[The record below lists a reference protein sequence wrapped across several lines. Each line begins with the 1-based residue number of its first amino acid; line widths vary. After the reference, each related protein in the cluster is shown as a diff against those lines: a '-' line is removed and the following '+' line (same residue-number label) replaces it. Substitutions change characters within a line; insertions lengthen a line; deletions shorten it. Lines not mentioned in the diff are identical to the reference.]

1 MHKKIRLIQKGQAG
15 FQFVQQGLVGGL
27 VPTTAGSVL
36 DQNTINAINQQQ
48 TNIWKAQQDEQAKI
62 RQQQI
67 SQGYQTASNVL
78 NPISSGLTNFGIM
91 SGNYTMAN
99 LGQLGGSLSSGFQL
113 MSNWKNLSNQDK
125 TAGVA
130 GIGGQAVDTLDN
142 MFFGKQHAK
151 DSGLTKG
158 LNNAYDSISN
168 AAMMFSPV
176 GCVCAGSRVIDKL
189 GRFVNIEDLTKDDG
203 IIGCGDKLI
212 RPQKIYSFK
221 QPEYKEC
228 LRLTLN
234 SGIILECSID
244 HPILSDFAGRAKQIT
259 INGKSKRVRD
269 WQFRRADSLVI
280 GDFVGVV
287 NNIDIWGSEE
297 MWNPYLIGLLIG
309 DGNYNKDH
317 GVRIYSAD
325 SETWNYIEKYQLGG
339 QINFDNSNYNKEFRA
354 YRIFDGPEHLREL
367 GIYEQTKKNK
377 RLPIHIH
384 KYTKDS
390 ICKLIAGLF
399 DTDGFVFCNIEK
411 KDYKVVFCQ
420 SNIDLINQVKEQL
433 LKLGIHSSIQK
444 IKEKTSK
451 YKDHEIKSGIS
462 YKLIIKDKQ
471 SILNFYNQIHLNLS
485 YKQKNLEEIAQYCQQ
500 GRFKDNREL
509 SGAKADKIKKIEN
522 IGQQLVYNL
531 QADDDH
537 TYIANG
543 IITHN
548 TIVGGAMKAGKF
560 IGDGLTA
567 LGIGTDQMTTTDK
580 ILDSSFMK
588 LSPVGLINGIGAK
601 RAKQFSAN
609 KDTIE
614 KVGSDYADSVNT
626 IEDAVSKAGK
636 KYGLFSNGAR
646 KRANRLIDTART
658 QQNIMTNISDE
669 YQDQLANKSY
679 LAYTRYGQD
688 INGGI
693 QQQYLRAAKH
703 GAILQRINLRKHR
716 KGGQLKDKI
725 DIEVKQEQWQPIINL
740 EYPEVS
746 KLKEGGQLEESKE
759 WTPIISL
766 DIQKLEE
773 GGKTDKP
780 KQEPEKVEET
790 NQKNV
795 IPEGALHAHKHHMEN
810 AEDLTKKGIPVVDN
824 NGEQQAEIERNEII
838 FSLEVTK
845 QLEDLHKRYQGYTNT
860 QKEKDELAIEAGK
873 LLVYEILHNTEDR
886 TGLIKECKKGGTLDG
901 NK

>member
-67 SQGYQTASNVL
+67 SQGYQTASNAL
-78 NPISSGLTNFGIM
+78 NPISSVLTNFGII
-91 SGNYTMAN
+91 SGNYAMAN
-99 LGQLGGSLSSGFQL
+99 LGQLGSSLSSGLQL

-125 TAGVA
+125 AAGVA

-158 LNNAYDSISN
+158 LNNTYDSISN

-176 GCVCAGSRVIDKL
+176 G
-189 GRFVNIEDLTKDDG
+189 
-203 IIGCGDKLI
+203 
-212 RPQKIYSFK
+212 
-221 QPEYKEC
+221 
-228 LRLTLN
+228 
-234 SGIILECSID
+234 
-244 HPILSDFAGRAKQIT
+244 
-259 INGKSKRVRD
+259 
-269 WQFRRADSLVI
+269 
-280 GDFVGVV
+280 
-287 NNIDIWGSEE
+287 
-297 MWNPYLIGLLIG
+297 
-309 DGNYNKDH
+309 
-317 GVRIYSAD
+317 
-325 SETWNYIEKYQLGG
+325 
-339 QINFDNSNYNKEFRA
+339 
-354 YRIFDGPEHLREL
+354 
-367 GIYEQTKKNK
+367 
-377 RLPIHIH
+377 
-384 KYTKDS
+384 
-390 ICKLIAGLF
+390 
-399 DTDGFVFCNIEK
+399 
-411 KDYKVVFCQ
+411 
-420 SNIDLINQVKEQL
+420 
-433 LKLGIHSSIQK
+433 
-444 IKEKTSK
+444 
-451 YKDHEIKSGIS
+451 
-462 YKLIIKDKQ
+462 
-471 SILNFYNQIHLNLS
+471 
-485 YKQKNLEEIAQYCQQ
+485 
-500 GRFKDNREL
+500 
-509 SGAKADKIKKIEN
+509 
-522 IGQQLVYNL
+522 
-531 QADDDH
+531 
-537 TYIANG
+537 
-543 IITHN
+543 
-548 TIVGGAMKAGKF
+548 TIVGGTMKAGKF
-560 IGDGLTA
+560 IGDGLSA
-567 LGIGTDQMTTTDK
+567 LVGGRTDQLTTTDK
-580 ILDSSFMK
+580 IMDSTLGQVSG
-588 LSPVGLINGIGAK
+588 LGLINSLGSK
-601 RAKQFSAN
+601 RTKDFSLN

-614 KVGSDYADSVNT
+614 KVGGDYAGAVNT
-626 IEDAVSKAGK
+626 MEEAVSKAGK
-636 KYGLFSNGAR
+636 KVGLFSSTSKFNKLIGKAQTFTNQTTGI
-646 KRANRLIDTART
+646 ANT
-658 QQNIMTNISDE
+658 
-669 YQDQLANKSY
+669 YQDQLANKSQ
-679 LAYTRYGQD
+679 LAYTRYLQD
-688 INGGI
+688 INGGP
-693 QQQYLRAAKH
+693 QQYIQRVKH

-725 DIEVKQEQWQPIINL
+725 DIEIKQEQWQPIINL

-824 NGEQQAEIERNEII
+824 KGEQQAEIERNEII

-886 TGLIKECKKGGTLDG
+886 TGLIKECKKGGILDG

>member
-48 TNIWKAQQDEQAKI
+48 TNIWKVQQDEQAKI

-67 SQGYQTASNVL
+67 SQGYQTASNAL
-78 NPISSGLTNFGIM
+78 NPISSVLTNFGII
-91 SGNYTMAN
+91 SGNYAMAN
-99 LGQLGGSLSSGFQL
+99 LGQLGSSLSSGLQL
-113 MSNWKNLSNQDK
+113 MSNWKNLSKQDK
-125 TAGVA
+125 AAGVA

-158 LNNAYDSISN
+158 LNNTYDSISN

-176 GCVCAGSRVIDKL
+176 G
-189 GRFVNIEDLTKDDG
+189 
-203 IIGCGDKLI
+203 
-212 RPQKIYSFK
+212 
-221 QPEYKEC
+221 
-228 LRLTLN
+228 
-234 SGIILECSID
+234 
-244 HPILSDFAGRAKQIT
+244 
-259 INGKSKRVRD
+259 
-269 WQFRRADSLVI
+269 
-280 GDFVGVV
+280 
-287 NNIDIWGSEE
+287 
-297 MWNPYLIGLLIG
+297 
-309 DGNYNKDH
+309 
-317 GVRIYSAD
+317 
-325 SETWNYIEKYQLGG
+325 
-339 QINFDNSNYNKEFRA
+339 
-354 YRIFDGPEHLREL
+354 
-367 GIYEQTKKNK
+367 
-377 RLPIHIH
+377 
-384 KYTKDS
+384 
-390 ICKLIAGLF
+390 
-399 DTDGFVFCNIEK
+399 
-411 KDYKVVFCQ
+411 
-420 SNIDLINQVKEQL
+420 
-433 LKLGIHSSIQK
+433 
-444 IKEKTSK
+444 
-451 YKDHEIKSGIS
+451 
-462 YKLIIKDKQ
+462 
-471 SILNFYNQIHLNLS
+471 
-485 YKQKNLEEIAQYCQQ
+485 
-500 GRFKDNREL
+500 
-509 SGAKADKIKKIEN
+509 
-522 IGQQLVYNL
+522 
-531 QADDDH
+531 
-537 TYIANG
+537 
-543 IITHN
+543 

-560 IGDGLTA
+560 IGDGLSA
-567 LGIGTDQMTTTDK
+567 LVGGGTDQMTTTDK
-580 ILDSSFMK
+580 IMDSTFGRISG
-588 LSPVGLINGIGAK
+588 VGLFNDAFGK
-601 RAKQFSAN
+601 TTQQFSAN
-609 KDTIE
+609 NDTIE
-614 KVGSDYADSVNT
+614 KVGGDYADSVNT

-658 QQNIMTNISDE
+658 QQNIMTNISNE

-725 DIEVKQEQWQPIINL
+725 DIEIKQEQWQPIINL

-824 NGEQQAEIERNEII
+824 KGEQQAEIERNEII

>member
-67 SQGYQTASNVL
+67 SQGYQTASNAL

-91 SGNYTMAN
+91 SGNYAMAN
-99 LGQLGGSLSSGFQL
+99 LGQLGSSLSSGLQL
-113 MSNWKNLSNQDK
+113 MSNWKNLSKQDK
-125 TAGVA
+125 ASGVA
-130 GIGGQAVDTLDN
+130 GIGGQAADTLDN

-158 LNNAYDSISN
+158 LNNTYDSISN
-168 AAMMFSPV
+168 AAMMFSP
-176 GCVCAGSRVIDKL
+176 
-189 GRFVNIEDLTKDDG
+189 
-203 IIGCGDKLI
+203 IG
-212 RPQKIYSFK
+212 
-221 QPEYKEC
+221 
-228 LRLTLN
+228 
-234 SGIILECSID
+234 
-244 HPILSDFAGRAKQIT
+244 
-259 INGKSKRVRD
+259 
-269 WQFRRADSLVI
+269 
-280 GDFVGVV
+280 
-287 NNIDIWGSEE
+287 
-297 MWNPYLIGLLIG
+297 
-309 DGNYNKDH
+309 
-317 GVRIYSAD
+317 
-325 SETWNYIEKYQLGG
+325 
-339 QINFDNSNYNKEFRA
+339 
-354 YRIFDGPEHLREL
+354 
-367 GIYEQTKKNK
+367 
-377 RLPIHIH
+377 
-384 KYTKDS
+384 
-390 ICKLIAGLF
+390 
-399 DTDGFVFCNIEK
+399 
-411 KDYKVVFCQ
+411 
-420 SNIDLINQVKEQL
+420 
-433 LKLGIHSSIQK
+433 
-444 IKEKTSK
+444 
-451 YKDHEIKSGIS
+451 
-462 YKLIIKDKQ
+462 
-471 SILNFYNQIHLNLS
+471 
-485 YKQKNLEEIAQYCQQ
+485 
-500 GRFKDNREL
+500 
-509 SGAKADKIKKIEN
+509 
-522 IGQQLVYNL
+522 
-531 QADDDH
+531 
-537 TYIANG
+537 
-543 IITHN
+543 

-567 LGIGTDQMTTTDK
+567 LVGGGTDQMTTTDK
-580 ILDSSFMK
+580 IMDSTFSK
-588 LSPVGLINGIGAK
+588 ILGVGLFNDAFGK
-601 RAKQFSAN
+601 TTQQFSAN
-609 KDTIE
+609 KGTIE
-614 KVGSDYADSVNT
+614 KIGRDYTDSVNT

-636 KYGLFSNGAR
+636 KYGLFSNSAR

-658 QQNIMTNISDE
+658 QQNIMTNISNE

-725 DIEVKQEQWQPIINL
+725 DIEIKQEQWQPIINL

-773 GGKTDKP
+773 GGKTDKS
-780 KQEPEKVEET
+780 KQESDKIEET

>member
-27 VPTTAGSVL
+27 VPITAGSVL

-67 SQGYQTASNVL
+67 SQNYQTASNAL
-78 NPISSGLTNFGIM
+78 NPISQGLTDFGIM

-99 LGQLGGSLSSGFQL
+99 LGQLGTSLGSGLQL

-125 TAGVA
+125 TAGAA
-130 GIGGQAVDTLDN
+130 GIGGQAADTLDN
-142 MFFGKQHAK
+142 MFFGKQHAN
-151 DSGLTKG
+151 DSALTKG
-158 LNNAYDSISN
+158 LNSAYDSISN
-168 AAMMFSPV
+168 AAMTF
-176 GCVCAGSRVIDKL
+176 
-189 GRFVNIEDLTKDDG
+189 
-203 IIGCGDKLI
+203 
-212 RPQKIYSFK
+212 
-221 QPEYKEC
+221 
-228 LRLTLN
+228 
-234 SGIILECSID
+234 
-244 HPILSDFAGRAKQIT
+244 
-259 INGKSKRVRD
+259 
-269 WQFRRADSLVI
+269 
-280 GDFVGVV
+280 
-287 NNIDIWGSEE
+287 
-297 MWNPYLIGLLIG
+297 NPYL
-309 DGNYNKDH
+309 
-317 GVRIYSAD
+317 
-325 SETWNYIEKYQLGG
+325 
-339 QINFDNSNYNKEFRA
+339 
-354 YRIFDGPEHLREL
+354 
-367 GIYEQTKKNK
+367 
-377 RLPIHIH
+377 
-384 KYTKDS
+384 
-390 ICKLIAGLF
+390 
-399 DTDGFVFCNIEK
+399 
-411 KDYKVVFCQ
+411 
-420 SNIDLINQVKEQL
+420 
-433 LKLGIHSSIQK
+433 
-444 IKEKTSK
+444 
-451 YKDHEIKSGIS
+451 
-462 YKLIIKDKQ
+462 
-471 SILNFYNQIHLNLS
+471 
-485 YKQKNLEEIAQYCQQ
+485 
-500 GRFKDNREL
+500 
-509 SGAKADKIKKIEN
+509 
-522 IGQQLVYNL
+522 
-531 QADDDH
+531 
-537 TYIANG
+537 
-543 IITHN
+543 
-548 TIVGGAMKAGKF
+548 GGAMKIGKLAA
-560 IGDGLTA
+560 DGLSA

-588 LSPVGLINGIGAK
+588 LTPAGLINGLGAK

-609 KDTIE
+609 NDTLE
-614 KVGSDYADSVNT
+614 KVGGDYADSVNT

-636 KYGLFSNGAR
+636 KYGLFSSGAR

-658 QQNIMTNISDE
+658 QQNIMTNISNE

-716 KGGQLKDKI
+716 KGGQIKDKI
-725 DIEVKQEQWQPIINL
+725 DIEVKQEQWQPVINL

-746 KLKEGGQLEESKE
+746 KLKEGGQLEEPQE

-824 NGEQQAEIERNEII
+824 KGEQQAEIERNEII

-845 QLEDLHKRYQGYTNT
+845 QLEDLHKKYQSEELT

>member
-48 TNIWKAQQDEQAKI
+48 TNIWKAQQDEQTKI

-67 SQGYQTASNVL
+67 SQGYQTASNAL

-91 SGNYTMAN
+91 SGNYAMAN
-99 LGQLGGSLSSGFQL
+99 LGQLGSSLSSGLQL
-113 MSNWKNLSNQDK
+113 MSNWKNLSKQDK
-125 TAGVA
+125 AAGVA
-130 GIGGQAVDTLDN
+130 GIGGQAADTLDN

-158 LNNAYDSISN
+158 LNNTYDSISN

-176 GCVCAGSRVIDKL
+176 G
-189 GRFVNIEDLTKDDG
+189 
-203 IIGCGDKLI
+203 
-212 RPQKIYSFK
+212 
-221 QPEYKEC
+221 
-228 LRLTLN
+228 
-234 SGIILECSID
+234 
-244 HPILSDFAGRAKQIT
+244 
-259 INGKSKRVRD
+259 
-269 WQFRRADSLVI
+269 
-280 GDFVGVV
+280 
-287 NNIDIWGSEE
+287 
-297 MWNPYLIGLLIG
+297 
-309 DGNYNKDH
+309 
-317 GVRIYSAD
+317 
-325 SETWNYIEKYQLGG
+325 
-339 QINFDNSNYNKEFRA
+339 
-354 YRIFDGPEHLREL
+354 
-367 GIYEQTKKNK
+367 
-377 RLPIHIH
+377 
-384 KYTKDS
+384 
-390 ICKLIAGLF
+390 
-399 DTDGFVFCNIEK
+399 
-411 KDYKVVFCQ
+411 
-420 SNIDLINQVKEQL
+420 
-433 LKLGIHSSIQK
+433 
-444 IKEKTSK
+444 
-451 YKDHEIKSGIS
+451 
-462 YKLIIKDKQ
+462 
-471 SILNFYNQIHLNLS
+471 
-485 YKQKNLEEIAQYCQQ
+485 
-500 GRFKDNREL
+500 
-509 SGAKADKIKKIEN
+509 
-522 IGQQLVYNL
+522 
-531 QADDDH
+531 
-537 TYIANG
+537 
-543 IITHN
+543 

-567 LGIGTDQMTTTDK
+567 LVGGGTDQMTTTDK
-580 ILDSSFMK
+580 IMDSTFGRISG
-588 LSPVGLINGIGAK
+588 VGLINSLGSK
-601 RAKQFSAN
+601 RTKDFSLN

-614 KVGSDYADSVNT
+614 KVGGDYAGAVNT
-626 IEDAVSKAGK
+626 MEEAASKAGK
-636 KYGLFSNGAR
+636 KVGLFSSTSGFNKLIGKAQTFTN
-646 KRANRLIDTART
+646 KTTGIANT
-658 QQNIMTNISDE
+658 
-669 YQDQLANKSY
+669 YQDQLANKSQ
-679 LAYTRYGQD
+679 LAYTRYLQD
-688 INGGI
+688 INGGP
-693 QQQYLRAAKH
+693 QQYIQRVKH

-725 DIEVKQEQWQPIINL
+725 DIEIKQEQWQPIINL

>member
-67 SQGYQTASNVL
+67 SQGYQTASNAL
-78 NPISSGLTNFGIM
+78 NPISQGLTNFGIM

-99 LGQLGGSLSSGFQL
+99 LGQLGGSLSSGLQL

-130 GIGGQAVDTLDN
+130 GIGDQAMDTLDN

-158 LNNAYDSISN
+158 LNSTYDSISN

-176 GCVCAGSRVIDKL
+176 G
-189 GRFVNIEDLTKDDG
+189 
-203 IIGCGDKLI
+203 
-212 RPQKIYSFK
+212 
-221 QPEYKEC
+221 
-228 LRLTLN
+228 
-234 SGIILECSID
+234 
-244 HPILSDFAGRAKQIT
+244 T
-259 INGKSKRVRD
+259 I
-269 WQFRRADSLVI
+269 F
-280 GDFVGVV
+280 
-287 NNIDIWGSEE
+287 
-297 MWNPYLIGLLIG
+297 
-309 DGNYNKDH
+309 
-317 GVRIYSAD
+317 
-325 SETWNYIEKYQLGG
+325 
-339 QINFDNSNYNKEFRA
+339 
-354 YRIFDGPEHLREL
+354 
-367 GIYEQTKKNK
+367 
-377 RLPIHIH
+377 
-384 KYTKDS
+384 
-390 ICKLIAGLF
+390 
-399 DTDGFVFCNIEK
+399 
-411 KDYKVVFCQ
+411 
-420 SNIDLINQVKEQL
+420 
-433 LKLGIHSSIQK
+433 
-444 IKEKTSK
+444 
-451 YKDHEIKSGIS
+451 
-462 YKLIIKDKQ
+462 
-471 SILNFYNQIHLNLS
+471 
-485 YKQKNLEEIAQYCQQ
+485 
-500 GRFKDNREL
+500 
-509 SGAKADKIKKIEN
+509 
-522 IGQQLVYNL
+522 
-531 QADDDH
+531 
-537 TYIANG
+537 
-543 IITHN
+543 
-548 TIVGGAMKAGKF
+548 GGAMKAGKF

-567 LGIGTDQMTTTDK
+567 LVGGGTDQLTTTDK
-580 ILDSSFMK
+580 IMDSTLGR
-588 LSPVGLINGIGAK
+588 LSGLGLINSLGSK
-601 RAKQFSAN
+601 RTKDFSLN

-614 KVGSDYADSVNT
+614 KVGGDYAGAVNT
-626 IEDAVSKAGK
+626 MEEAASKAGK
-636 KYGLFSNGAR
+636 KVGLFSSTSR
-646 KRANRLIDTART
+646 INRLIGKAQTF
-658 QQNIMTNISDE
+658 TNQTTGIANT
-669 YQDQLANKSY
+669 YQDQLANKSQ
-679 LAYTRYGQD
+679 LAYTRYLQD
-688 INGGI
+688 INGGP
-693 QQQYLRAAKH
+693 QQYIQRVKH

-725 DIEVKQEQWQPIINL
+725 DIEVKQEQWQPIVNL

-759 WTPIISL
+759 WAPIISL

-780 KQEPEKVEET
+780 KQESEKVEET

-824 NGEQQAEIERNEII
+824 KGEQQAEIERNEII

>member
-67 SQGYQTASNVL
+67 SQGYQTASNAL
-78 NPISSGLTNFGIM
+78 NPISSVLTNFGII
-91 SGNYTMAN
+91 SGNYAMAN
-99 LGQLGGSLSSGFQL
+99 LGQLGSSLSSGLQL
-113 MSNWKNLSNQDK
+113 MSNWKNLSKQDK
-125 TAGVA
+125 AAGVA

-158 LNNAYDSISN
+158 LNNTYDSISN

-176 GCVCAGSRVIDKL
+176 G
-189 GRFVNIEDLTKDDG
+189 T
-203 IIGCGDKLI
+203 II
-212 RPQKIYSFK
+212 
-221 QPEYKEC
+221 
-228 LRLTLN
+228 
-234 SGIILECSID
+234 
-244 HPILSDFAGRAKQIT
+244 
-259 INGKSKRVRD
+259 
-269 WQFRRADSLVI
+269 
-280 GDFVGVV
+280 
-287 NNIDIWGSEE
+287 
-297 MWNPYLIGLLIG
+297 
-309 DGNYNKDH
+309 
-317 GVRIYSAD
+317 
-325 SETWNYIEKYQLGG
+325 
-339 QINFDNSNYNKEFRA
+339 
-354 YRIFDGPEHLREL
+354 
-367 GIYEQTKKNK
+367 
-377 RLPIHIH
+377 
-384 KYTKDS
+384 
-390 ICKLIAGLF
+390 
-399 DTDGFVFCNIEK
+399 
-411 KDYKVVFCQ
+411 
-420 SNIDLINQVKEQL
+420 
-433 LKLGIHSSIQK
+433 
-444 IKEKTSK
+444 
-451 YKDHEIKSGIS
+451 
-462 YKLIIKDKQ
+462 
-471 SILNFYNQIHLNLS
+471 
-485 YKQKNLEEIAQYCQQ
+485 
-500 GRFKDNREL
+500 
-509 SGAKADKIKKIEN
+509 
-522 IGQQLVYNL
+522 
-531 QADDDH
+531 
-537 TYIANG
+537 
-543 IITHN
+543 
-548 TIVGGAMKAGKF
+548 GGAMKAGKF
-560 IGDGLTA
+560 IGDGLSA
-567 LGIGTDQMTTTDK
+567 LVGGGTDQMTTTDK
-580 ILDSSFMK
+580 IMDSTFGRISG
-588 LSPVGLINGIGAK
+588 VGLFNDAFGK
-601 RAKQFSAN
+601 TTQQFSAN
-609 KDTIE
+609 NDTIE
-614 KVGSDYADSVNT
+614 KVGGDYADSVNT

-658 QQNIMTNISDE
+658 QQNIMTNISNE

-725 DIEVKQEQWQPIINL
+725 DIEIKQEQWQPIINL

-824 NGEQQAEIERNEII
+824 KGEQQAEIERNEII

-886 TGLIKECKKGGTLDG
+886 TGLIKECKKGGILDG

>member
-15 FQFVQQGLVGGL
+15 FQFMQQGLVGGL
-27 VPTTAGSVL
+27 VPITAGSVL

-67 SQGYQTASNVL
+67 NQGYQTASNAL
-78 NPISSGLTNFGIM
+78 NPISQGLTDFGIM

-99 LGQLGGSLSSGFQL
+99 LGQLGTSLGSGLQL
-113 MSNWKNLSNQDK
+113 MSNWKNLSNQDR

-130 GIGGQAVDTLDN
+130 GIGGQAADTLDN
-142 MFFGKQHAK
+142 MFFGKQHAN
-151 DSGLTKG
+151 DSALTKG
-158 LNNAYDSISN
+158 LNSAYDSISN
-168 AAMMFSPV
+168 AAMTF
-176 GCVCAGSRVIDKL
+176 
-189 GRFVNIEDLTKDDG
+189 
-203 IIGCGDKLI
+203 
-212 RPQKIYSFK
+212 
-221 QPEYKEC
+221 
-228 LRLTLN
+228 
-234 SGIILECSID
+234 
-244 HPILSDFAGRAKQIT
+244 
-259 INGKSKRVRD
+259 
-269 WQFRRADSLVI
+269 
-280 GDFVGVV
+280 
-287 NNIDIWGSEE
+287 
-297 MWNPYLIGLLIG
+297 NPYL
-309 DGNYNKDH
+309 
-317 GVRIYSAD
+317 
-325 SETWNYIEKYQLGG
+325 
-339 QINFDNSNYNKEFRA
+339 
-354 YRIFDGPEHLREL
+354 
-367 GIYEQTKKNK
+367 
-377 RLPIHIH
+377 
-384 KYTKDS
+384 
-390 ICKLIAGLF
+390 
-399 DTDGFVFCNIEK
+399 
-411 KDYKVVFCQ
+411 
-420 SNIDLINQVKEQL
+420 
-433 LKLGIHSSIQK
+433 
-444 IKEKTSK
+444 
-451 YKDHEIKSGIS
+451 
-462 YKLIIKDKQ
+462 
-471 SILNFYNQIHLNLS
+471 
-485 YKQKNLEEIAQYCQQ
+485 
-500 GRFKDNREL
+500 
-509 SGAKADKIKKIEN
+509 
-522 IGQQLVYNL
+522 
-531 QADDDH
+531 
-537 TYIANG
+537 
-543 IITHN
+543 
-548 TIVGGAMKAGKF
+548 GGAMKIGKLAA
-560 IGDGLTA
+560 DGLSA

-580 ILDSSFMK
+580 ILDSNFMK
-588 LSPVGLINGIGAK
+588 LTPAGLINGLGAK

-609 KDTIE
+609 NDTIE
-614 KVGSDYADSVNT
+614 KVGGDYADSVNT

-636 KYGLFSNGAR
+636 KYGLFSSGAR

-658 QQNIMTNISDE
+658 QQNIMTDISNT

-716 KGGQLKDKI
+716 KGGQIKDKI
-725 DIEVKQEQWQPIINL
+725 DIEVKQEQWQPVINL

-746 KLKEGGQLEESKE
+746 KLKEGGQLEEPQE

-824 NGEQQAEIERNEII
+824 KGEQQAEIERNEII

-845 QLEDLHKRYQGYTNT
+845 QLEDLHKKYQSEELT

>member
-48 TNIWKAQQDEQAKI
+48 TNIWKAQQDEQTKI

-67 SQGYQTASNVL
+67 SQGYQTASNAL

-91 SGNYTMAN
+91 SGNYAMAN
-99 LGQLGGSLSSGFQL
+99 LGQLGSSLSSSLQL
-113 MSNWKNLSNQDK
+113 LYNWKNLSKQDK
-125 TAGVA
+125 AAGVA
-130 GIGGQAVDTLDN
+130 EIGGQAADTLDN

-158 LNNAYDSISN
+158 LNNTYDSISN

-176 GCVCAGSRVIDKL
+176 G
-189 GRFVNIEDLTKDDG
+189 T
-203 IIGCGDKLI
+203 II
-212 RPQKIYSFK
+212 
-221 QPEYKEC
+221 
-228 LRLTLN
+228 
-234 SGIILECSID
+234 
-244 HPILSDFAGRAKQIT
+244 
-259 INGKSKRVRD
+259 
-269 WQFRRADSLVI
+269 
-280 GDFVGVV
+280 
-287 NNIDIWGSEE
+287 
-297 MWNPYLIGLLIG
+297 
-309 DGNYNKDH
+309 
-317 GVRIYSAD
+317 
-325 SETWNYIEKYQLGG
+325 
-339 QINFDNSNYNKEFRA
+339 
-354 YRIFDGPEHLREL
+354 
-367 GIYEQTKKNK
+367 
-377 RLPIHIH
+377 
-384 KYTKDS
+384 
-390 ICKLIAGLF
+390 
-399 DTDGFVFCNIEK
+399 
-411 KDYKVVFCQ
+411 
-420 SNIDLINQVKEQL
+420 
-433 LKLGIHSSIQK
+433 
-444 IKEKTSK
+444 
-451 YKDHEIKSGIS
+451 
-462 YKLIIKDKQ
+462 
-471 SILNFYNQIHLNLS
+471 
-485 YKQKNLEEIAQYCQQ
+485 
-500 GRFKDNREL
+500 
-509 SGAKADKIKKIEN
+509 
-522 IGQQLVYNL
+522 
-531 QADDDH
+531 
-537 TYIANG
+537 
-543 IITHN
+543 
-548 TIVGGAMKAGKF
+548 GGAMKAGKF

-567 LGIGTDQMTTTDK
+567 LVGGGTDQMTTTDK
-580 ILDSSFMK
+580 IMDSTFGRISG
-588 LSPVGLINGIGAK
+588 VGLINSLGSK
-601 RAKQFSAN
+601 RTKDFSLN

-614 KVGSDYADSVNT
+614 KVGGDYAGAVNT
-626 IEDAVSKAGK
+626 MEEAASKAGK
-636 KYGLFSNGAR
+636 KVGLFSSTSGFNKLIGKAQTFTN
-646 KRANRLIDTART
+646 KTTGIANT
-658 QQNIMTNISDE
+658 
-669 YQDQLANKSY
+669 YQDQLANKSQ
-679 LAYTRYGQD
+679 LAYTRYLQD
-688 INGGI
+688 INGGP
-693 QQQYLRAAKH
+693 QQYIQRVKH

-725 DIEVKQEQWQPIINL
+725 DIEIKQEQWQPIINL

-780 KQEPEKVEET
+780 KQEPEKIEET

-886 TGLIKECKKGGTLDG
+886 TGLIKECEKGGTLDG

>member
-48 TNIWKAQQDEQAKI
+48 TNIWKAQQDEQARI

-67 SQGYQTASNVL
+67 SQGYQTASNAL
-78 NPISSGLTNFGIM
+78 NPISSGLTNFGII

-99 LGQLGGSLSSGFQL
+99 LGQLGSSLSSGLQL
-113 MSNWKNLSNQDK
+113 MSNWKNLSKQDK
-125 TAGVA
+125 AAGVA

-176 GCVCAGSRVIDKL
+176 G
-189 GRFVNIEDLTKDDG
+189 
-203 IIGCGDKLI
+203 
-212 RPQKIYSFK
+212 
-221 QPEYKEC
+221 
-228 LRLTLN
+228 
-234 SGIILECSID
+234 
-244 HPILSDFAGRAKQIT
+244 T
-259 INGKSKRVRD
+259 I
-269 WQFRRADSLVI
+269 
-280 GDFVGVV
+280 
-287 NNIDIWGSEE
+287 
-297 MWNPYLIGLLIG
+297 
-309 DGNYNKDH
+309 
-317 GVRIYSAD
+317 
-325 SETWNYIEKYQLGG
+325 LGG
-339 QINFDNSNYNKEFRA
+339 
-354 YRIFDGPEHLREL
+354 
-367 GIYEQTKKNK
+367 T
-377 RLPIHIH
+377 
-384 KYTKDS
+384 
-390 ICKLIAGLF
+390 
-399 DTDGFVFCNIEK
+399 
-411 KDYKVVFCQ
+411 
-420 SNIDLINQVKEQL
+420 
-433 LKLGIHSSIQK
+433 
-444 IKEKTSK
+444 
-451 YKDHEIKSGIS
+451 
-462 YKLIIKDKQ
+462 
-471 SILNFYNQIHLNLS
+471 
-485 YKQKNLEEIAQYCQQ
+485 
-500 GRFKDNREL
+500 
-509 SGAKADKIKKIEN
+509 
-522 IGQQLVYNL
+522 
-531 QADDDH
+531 
-537 TYIANG
+537 
-543 IITHN
+543 
-548 TIVGGAMKAGKF
+548 MKAGKF
-560 IGDGLTA
+560 IGDGLSA
-567 LGIGTDQMTTTDK
+567 LVGGGTDQMTTADK
-580 ILDSSFMK
+580 IMDSTFGRISG
-588 LSPVGLINGIGAK
+588 VGLFNDAFGK
-601 RAKQFSAN
+601 TTQQFSAN
-609 KDTIE
+609 KDTVE
-614 KVGSDYADSVNT
+614 KVGGDYADSVNT

-658 QQNIMTNISDE
+658 QQNIMTNISNE

-725 DIEVKQEQWQPIINL
+725 DIEIKQEQWQPIINL

-780 KQEPEKVEET
+780 KQELDNIKET

>member
-36 DQNTINAINQQQ
+36 DQNTMNAINQQQ

-67 SQGYQTASNVL
+67 SQNYQTASNAL
-78 NPISSGLTNFGIM
+78 NLISSGLTNFGIM

-99 LGQLGGSLSSGFQL
+99 LGQLGGSLSSGLQL
-113 MSNWKNLSNQDK
+113 MSNWKSLSNQDK
-125 TAGVA
+125 ATGVT

-176 GCVCAGSRVIDKL
+176 G
-189 GRFVNIEDLTKDDG
+189 
-203 IIGCGDKLI
+203 
-212 RPQKIYSFK
+212 
-221 QPEYKEC
+221 
-228 LRLTLN
+228 
-234 SGIILECSID
+234 
-244 HPILSDFAGRAKQIT
+244 T
-259 INGKSKRVRD
+259 I
-269 WQFRRADSLVI
+269 F
-280 GDFVGVV
+280 
-287 NNIDIWGSEE
+287 
-297 MWNPYLIGLLIG
+297 
-309 DGNYNKDH
+309 
-317 GVRIYSAD
+317 
-325 SETWNYIEKYQLGG
+325 
-339 QINFDNSNYNKEFRA
+339 
-354 YRIFDGPEHLREL
+354 
-367 GIYEQTKKNK
+367 
-377 RLPIHIH
+377 
-384 KYTKDS
+384 
-390 ICKLIAGLF
+390 
-399 DTDGFVFCNIEK
+399 
-411 KDYKVVFCQ
+411 
-420 SNIDLINQVKEQL
+420 
-433 LKLGIHSSIQK
+433 
-444 IKEKTSK
+444 
-451 YKDHEIKSGIS
+451 
-462 YKLIIKDKQ
+462 
-471 SILNFYNQIHLNLS
+471 
-485 YKQKNLEEIAQYCQQ
+485 
-500 GRFKDNREL
+500 
-509 SGAKADKIKKIEN
+509 
-522 IGQQLVYNL
+522 
-531 QADDDH
+531 
-537 TYIANG
+537 
-543 IITHN
+543 
-548 TIVGGAMKAGKF
+548 GGAMKAGKF
-560 IGDGLTA
+560 IGDGLSA

-588 LSPVGLINGIGAK
+588 LTPAGLINGIGAK

-609 KDTIE
+609 NDTIE
-614 KVGSDYADSVNT
+614 KVGEDYADSVNT
-626 IEDAVSKAGK
+626 IEEAVSKAGK

-646 KRANRLIDTART
+646 KRANRLIDTARA
-658 QQNIMTNISDE
+658 QQNIMTNISNE

-693 QQQYLRAAKH
+693 QQQYLRTAKH

-773 GGKTDKP
+773 GGKTDK
-780 KQEPEKVEET
+780 QESDKIEET

>member
-67 SQGYQTASNVL
+67 SQGYQTASNAL
-78 NPISSGLTNFGIM
+78 NPISSGLTNFGII
-91 SGNYTMAN
+91 SGNYAMAN
-99 LGQLGGSLSSGFQL
+99 LGQLGSSLSSGLQL
-113 MSNWKNLSNQDK
+113 MSNWKNLSKQDK
-125 TAGVA
+125 AAGVA

-158 LNNAYDSISN
+158 LNNTYNSISN

-176 GCVCAGSRVIDKL
+176 G
-189 GRFVNIEDLTKDDG
+189 
-203 IIGCGDKLI
+203 
-212 RPQKIYSFK
+212 
-221 QPEYKEC
+221 
-228 LRLTLN
+228 
-234 SGIILECSID
+234 
-244 HPILSDFAGRAKQIT
+244 
-259 INGKSKRVRD
+259 
-269 WQFRRADSLVI
+269 
-280 GDFVGVV
+280 
-287 NNIDIWGSEE
+287 
-297 MWNPYLIGLLIG
+297 
-309 DGNYNKDH
+309 
-317 GVRIYSAD
+317 
-325 SETWNYIEKYQLGG
+325 
-339 QINFDNSNYNKEFRA
+339 
-354 YRIFDGPEHLREL
+354 
-367 GIYEQTKKNK
+367 
-377 RLPIHIH
+377 
-384 KYTKDS
+384 
-390 ICKLIAGLF
+390 
-399 DTDGFVFCNIEK
+399 
-411 KDYKVVFCQ
+411 
-420 SNIDLINQVKEQL
+420 
-433 LKLGIHSSIQK
+433 
-444 IKEKTSK
+444 
-451 YKDHEIKSGIS
+451 
-462 YKLIIKDKQ
+462 
-471 SILNFYNQIHLNLS
+471 
-485 YKQKNLEEIAQYCQQ
+485 
-500 GRFKDNREL
+500 
-509 SGAKADKIKKIEN
+509 
-522 IGQQLVYNL
+522 
-531 QADDDH
+531 
-537 TYIANG
+537 
-543 IITHN
+543 

-560 IGDGLTA
+560 IGDGLSA
-567 LGIGTDQMTTTDK
+567 LVGGGTDQMTTTDK
-580 ILDSSFMK
+580 IMDSTFGRISG
-588 LSPVGLINGIGAK
+588 VGLFNDAFGK
-601 RAKQFSAN
+601 TTQQFSAN
-609 KDTIE
+609 NDTIE
-614 KVGSDYADSVNT
+614 KVGGDYADSVNT

-658 QQNIMTNISDE
+658 QQNIMTNISNE

-780 KQEPEKVEET
+780 KQELDKIEET

-824 NGEQQAEIERNEII
+824 KGEQQAEIERNEII

-860 QKEKDELAIEAGK
+860 QKEKDKLAIEAGK

>member
-125 TAGVA
+125 AAGVA

-176 GCVCAGSRVIDKL
+176 G
-189 GRFVNIEDLTKDDG
+189 
-203 IIGCGDKLI
+203 
-212 RPQKIYSFK
+212 
-221 QPEYKEC
+221 
-228 LRLTLN
+228 
-234 SGIILECSID
+234 
-244 HPILSDFAGRAKQIT
+244 
-259 INGKSKRVRD
+259 
-269 WQFRRADSLVI
+269 
-280 GDFVGVV
+280 
-287 NNIDIWGSEE
+287 
-297 MWNPYLIGLLIG
+297 
-309 DGNYNKDH
+309 
-317 GVRIYSAD
+317 
-325 SETWNYIEKYQLGG
+325 
-339 QINFDNSNYNKEFRA
+339 
-354 YRIFDGPEHLREL
+354 
-367 GIYEQTKKNK
+367 
-377 RLPIHIH
+377 
-384 KYTKDS
+384 
-390 ICKLIAGLF
+390 
-399 DTDGFVFCNIEK
+399 
-411 KDYKVVFCQ
+411 
-420 SNIDLINQVKEQL
+420 
-433 LKLGIHSSIQK
+433 
-444 IKEKTSK
+444 
-451 YKDHEIKSGIS
+451 
-462 YKLIIKDKQ
+462 
-471 SILNFYNQIHLNLS
+471 
-485 YKQKNLEEIAQYCQQ
+485 
-500 GRFKDNREL
+500 
-509 SGAKADKIKKIEN
+509 
-522 IGQQLVYNL
+522 
-531 QADDDH
+531 
-537 TYIANG
+537 
-543 IITHN
+543 

-567 LGIGTDQMTTTDK
+567 LVGGGTDQMTTTDK
-580 ILDSSFMK
+580 IMDSTFGRISG
-588 LSPVGLINGIGAK
+588 VGLINSIGAK
-601 RAKQFSAN
+601 RTKDFSLN

-614 KVGSDYADSVNT
+614 KVGGDYAGAVNT
-626 IEDAVSKAGK
+626 MEEAASKAGK
-636 KYGLFSNGAR
+636 KVGLFSSTSGFNKLIGKAQTFTN
-646 KRANRLIDTART
+646 KTTGIANT
-658 QQNIMTNISDE
+658 

-679 LAYTRYGQD
+679 LAYTRYLQD
-688 INGGI
+688 INGSP
-693 QQQYLRAAKH
+693 QQYIQRVKH

-780 KQEPEKVEET
+780 KQELEKVEET

-845 QLEDLHKRYQGYTNT
+845 QLEDLYKRYQGYTNT

>member
-67 SQGYQTASNVL
+67 SQGYQIASNAL

-125 TAGVA
+125 AAGVA

-158 LNNAYDSISN
+158 LNNAYDSISS

-176 GCVCAGSRVIDKL
+176 G
-189 GRFVNIEDLTKDDG
+189 
-203 IIGCGDKLI
+203 
-212 RPQKIYSFK
+212 
-221 QPEYKEC
+221 
-228 LRLTLN
+228 
-234 SGIILECSID
+234 
-244 HPILSDFAGRAKQIT
+244 
-259 INGKSKRVRD
+259 
-269 WQFRRADSLVI
+269 
-280 GDFVGVV
+280 
-287 NNIDIWGSEE
+287 
-297 MWNPYLIGLLIG
+297 
-309 DGNYNKDH
+309 
-317 GVRIYSAD
+317 
-325 SETWNYIEKYQLGG
+325 
-339 QINFDNSNYNKEFRA
+339 
-354 YRIFDGPEHLREL
+354 
-367 GIYEQTKKNK
+367 
-377 RLPIHIH
+377 
-384 KYTKDS
+384 
-390 ICKLIAGLF
+390 
-399 DTDGFVFCNIEK
+399 
-411 KDYKVVFCQ
+411 
-420 SNIDLINQVKEQL
+420 
-433 LKLGIHSSIQK
+433 
-444 IKEKTSK
+444 
-451 YKDHEIKSGIS
+451 
-462 YKLIIKDKQ
+462 
-471 SILNFYNQIHLNLS
+471 
-485 YKQKNLEEIAQYCQQ
+485 
-500 GRFKDNREL
+500 
-509 SGAKADKIKKIEN
+509 
-522 IGQQLVYNL
+522 
-531 QADDDH
+531 
-537 TYIANG
+537 
-543 IITHN
+543 

-560 IGDGLTA
+560 IGDGLSA
-567 LGIGTDQMTTTDK
+567 LVGGRTDQLTTTDK
-580 ILDSSFMK
+580 IMDSTLGQVSG
-588 LSPVGLINGIGAK
+588 LGLINSLGSK
-601 RAKQFSAN
+601 RTKDFSLN

-614 KVGSDYADSVNT
+614 KVGGDYAGAVNT
-626 IEDAVSKAGK
+626 MEEAVSKAGK
-636 KYGLFSNGAR
+636 KVGLFSSTSKFNKLIGKAQTFTNQTTGI
-646 KRANRLIDTART
+646 ANT
-658 QQNIMTNISDE
+658 
-669 YQDQLANKSY
+669 YQDQLANKSQ
-679 LAYTRYGQD
+679 LAYTRYLQD
-688 INGGI
+688 INGGP
-693 QQQYLRAAKH
+693 QQYIQRVKH

-725 DIEVKQEQWQPIINL
+725 DIEIKQEQWQPIINL

-824 NGEQQAEIERNEII
+824 KGEQQAEIERNEII

-845 QLEDLHKRYQGYTNT
+845 QLEDLHKRYQGYTNI

-886 TGLIKECKKGGTLDG
+886 TGLIKECKKGGILDG

>member
-27 VPTTAGSVL
+27 VPITTGSVL

-48 TNIWKAQQDEQAKI
+48 TNIWKVQQDEQAKI

-67 SQGYQTASNVL
+67 NQGYQTASNAL
-78 NPISSGLTNFGIM
+78 NPISQGLTNFGIM
-91 SGNYTMAN
+91 SGNQTMAN
-99 LGQLGGSLSSGFQL
+99 LGQLGNSLSSGLQML
-113 MSNWKNLSNQDK
+113 SNWKNLSNKDK

-130 GIGGQAVDTLDN
+130 GIGSQAADTLDN
-142 MFFGKQHAK
+142 MFFGKQHAN

-158 LNNAYDSISN
+158 LNSTYDSISN

-176 GCVCAGSRVIDKL
+176 G
-189 GRFVNIEDLTKDDG
+189 
-203 IIGCGDKLI
+203 
-212 RPQKIYSFK
+212 
-221 QPEYKEC
+221 
-228 LRLTLN
+228 
-234 SGIILECSID
+234 
-244 HPILSDFAGRAKQIT
+244 
-259 INGKSKRVRD
+259 
-269 WQFRRADSLVI
+269 
-280 GDFVGVV
+280 
-287 NNIDIWGSEE
+287 
-297 MWNPYLIGLLIG
+297 
-309 DGNYNKDH
+309 
-317 GVRIYSAD
+317 
-325 SETWNYIEKYQLGG
+325 
-339 QINFDNSNYNKEFRA
+339 
-354 YRIFDGPEHLREL
+354 
-367 GIYEQTKKNK
+367 
-377 RLPIHIH
+377 
-384 KYTKDS
+384 
-390 ICKLIAGLF
+390 
-399 DTDGFVFCNIEK
+399 
-411 KDYKVVFCQ
+411 
-420 SNIDLINQVKEQL
+420 
-433 LKLGIHSSIQK
+433 
-444 IKEKTSK
+444 
-451 YKDHEIKSGIS
+451 
-462 YKLIIKDKQ
+462 
-471 SILNFYNQIHLNLS
+471 
-485 YKQKNLEEIAQYCQQ
+485 
-500 GRFKDNREL
+500 
-509 SGAKADKIKKIEN
+509 
-522 IGQQLVYNL
+522 
-531 QADDDH
+531 
-537 TYIANG
+537 
-543 IITHN
+543 
-548 TIVGGAMKAGKF
+548 TIVGGAMKAGRLL
-560 IGDGLTA
+560 GDGLSA
-567 LGIGTDQMTTTDK
+567 LVGGGTDQMTTTDRM
-580 ILDSSFMK
+580 LDSTFGRISGA
-588 LSPVGLINGIGAK
+588 GLFNNAFGETTQ
-601 RAKQFSAN
+601 QFSAN
-609 KDTIE
+609 KNTIE
-614 KVGSDYADSVNT
+614 KVGGDYADSVNT

-658 QQNIMTNISDE
+658 QQNIMTNISNE
-669 YQDQLANKSY
+669 YQDQLANKSQ

-746 KLKEGGQLEESKE
+746 KLKEGGQLEEPKE

-824 NGEQQAEIERNEII
+824 KGEQQAEIERNEII

>member
-67 SQGYQTASNVL
+67 SQGYQTASNAL

-91 SGNYTMAN
+91 SGNYSMAN
-99 LGQLGGSLSSGFQL
+99 LGQLGSSLSSGLQL
-113 MSNWKNLSNQDK
+113 MSNWKNLSKQDK
-125 TAGVA
+125 AAGVA

-158 LNNAYDSISN
+158 LNNTYDSISN

-176 GCVCAGSRVIDKL
+176 G
-189 GRFVNIEDLTKDDG
+189 
-203 IIGCGDKLI
+203 
-212 RPQKIYSFK
+212 
-221 QPEYKEC
+221 
-228 LRLTLN
+228 
-234 SGIILECSID
+234 
-244 HPILSDFAGRAKQIT
+244 
-259 INGKSKRVRD
+259 
-269 WQFRRADSLVI
+269 
-280 GDFVGVV
+280 
-287 NNIDIWGSEE
+287 
-297 MWNPYLIGLLIG
+297 
-309 DGNYNKDH
+309 
-317 GVRIYSAD
+317 
-325 SETWNYIEKYQLGG
+325 
-339 QINFDNSNYNKEFRA
+339 
-354 YRIFDGPEHLREL
+354 
-367 GIYEQTKKNK
+367 
-377 RLPIHIH
+377 
-384 KYTKDS
+384 
-390 ICKLIAGLF
+390 
-399 DTDGFVFCNIEK
+399 
-411 KDYKVVFCQ
+411 
-420 SNIDLINQVKEQL
+420 
-433 LKLGIHSSIQK
+433 
-444 IKEKTSK
+444 
-451 YKDHEIKSGIS
+451 
-462 YKLIIKDKQ
+462 
-471 SILNFYNQIHLNLS
+471 
-485 YKQKNLEEIAQYCQQ
+485 
-500 GRFKDNREL
+500 
-509 SGAKADKIKKIEN
+509 
-522 IGQQLVYNL
+522 
-531 QADDDH
+531 
-537 TYIANG
+537 
-543 IITHN
+543 

-560 IGDGLTA
+560 IGDGLSA
-567 LGIGTDQMTTTDK
+567 LVGGRTDQLTTTDK
-580 ILDSSFMK
+580 IMDSTLGQVSG
-588 LSPVGLINGIGAK
+588 LGLINSLGSK
-601 RAKQFSAN
+601 RTKDFSLN

-614 KVGSDYADSVNT
+614 KVGGDYAGAVNT
-626 IEDAVSKAGK
+626 MEEAVSKAGK
-636 KYGLFSNGAR
+636 KVGLFSSTSKFNKLIGKAQTFTNQTTGI
-646 KRANRLIDTART
+646 ANT
-658 QQNIMTNISDE
+658 
-669 YQDQLANKSY
+669 YQDQLANKSQ
-679 LAYTRYGQD
+679 LAYTRYLQD
-688 INGGI
+688 INGGP
-693 QQQYLRAAKH
+693 QQYIQRVKH

-725 DIEVKQEQWQPIINL
+725 DIEIKQEQWQPIINL

-824 NGEQQAEIERNEII
+824 KGEQQAEIERNEII

-886 TGLIKECKKGGTLDG
+886 TGLIKECKKGGILDG

>member
-15 FQFVQQGLVGGL
+15 FQFTQQGLVGGL

-36 DQNTINAINQQQ
+36 DQNTINVINQQQ

-67 SQGYQTASNVL
+67 SQGYQTASNAL
-78 NPISSGLTNFGIM
+78 NPISQGLTNFGIM
-91 SGNYTMAN
+91 SGNYTIAN
-99 LGQLGGSLSSGFQL
+99 LGQLGGSLSSGLQL
-113 MSNWKNLSNQDK
+113 MSNWKNLSNQDRA
-125 TAGVA
+125 AGAA
-130 GIGGQAVDTLDN
+130 GIGGQAADTLDN
-142 MFFGKQHAK
+142 MFFGKQHAN
-151 DSGLTKG
+151 DSALTKG
-158 LNNAYDSISN
+158 LNSAYDSMSN
-168 AAMMFSPV
+168 AAMAF
-176 GCVCAGSRVIDKL
+176 
-189 GRFVNIEDLTKDDG
+189 
-203 IIGCGDKLI
+203 
-212 RPQKIYSFK
+212 
-221 QPEYKEC
+221 
-228 LRLTLN
+228 
-234 SGIILECSID
+234 
-244 HPILSDFAGRAKQIT
+244 
-259 INGKSKRVRD
+259 
-269 WQFRRADSLVI
+269 
-280 GDFVGVV
+280 
-287 NNIDIWGSEE
+287 
-297 MWNPYLIGLLIG
+297 NPYL
-309 DGNYNKDH
+309 
-317 GVRIYSAD
+317 
-325 SETWNYIEKYQLGG
+325 
-339 QINFDNSNYNKEFRA
+339 
-354 YRIFDGPEHLREL
+354 
-367 GIYEQTKKNK
+367 
-377 RLPIHIH
+377 
-384 KYTKDS
+384 
-390 ICKLIAGLF
+390 
-399 DTDGFVFCNIEK
+399 
-411 KDYKVVFCQ
+411 
-420 SNIDLINQVKEQL
+420 
-433 LKLGIHSSIQK
+433 
-444 IKEKTSK
+444 
-451 YKDHEIKSGIS
+451 
-462 YKLIIKDKQ
+462 
-471 SILNFYNQIHLNLS
+471 
-485 YKQKNLEEIAQYCQQ
+485 
-500 GRFKDNREL
+500 
-509 SGAKADKIKKIEN
+509 
-522 IGQQLVYNL
+522 
-531 QADDDH
+531 
-537 TYIANG
+537 
-543 IITHN
+543 
-548 TIVGGAMKAGKF
+548 GGAMKIGKLAA
-560 IGDGLTA
+560 DGLSA
-567 LGIGTDQMTTTDK
+567 LGLKTDQMTNTDR

-588 LSPVGLINGIGAK
+588 FTPASWTNDMFGK
-601 RAKQFSAN
+601 TTQQFSSN
-609 KDTIE
+609 KKTIE
-614 KVGSDYADSVNT
+614 KVGRDYTDSVNT

-636 KYGLFSNGAR
+636 KYGLFSSGAR

-658 QQNIMTNISDE
+658 QQNIMTDISNE

-688 INGGI
+688 INGGL

-780 KQEPEKVEET
+780 KQEPDKIEET

-824 NGEQQAEIERNEII
+824 KGEQQAEIERNEII

>member
-48 TNIWKAQQDEQAKI
+48 TNIWKAQQDEQARI

-67 SQGYQTASNVL
+67 SQGYQTASNAL
-78 NPISSGLTNFGIM
+78 NPISQGLTNFGIM

-125 TAGVA
+125 AAGVA

-158 LNNAYDSISN
+158 LNNTYDSISN

-176 GCVCAGSRVIDKL
+176 G
-189 GRFVNIEDLTKDDG
+189 
-203 IIGCGDKLI
+203 
-212 RPQKIYSFK
+212 
-221 QPEYKEC
+221 
-228 LRLTLN
+228 
-234 SGIILECSID
+234 
-244 HPILSDFAGRAKQIT
+244 
-259 INGKSKRVRD
+259 
-269 WQFRRADSLVI
+269 
-280 GDFVGVV
+280 
-287 NNIDIWGSEE
+287 
-297 MWNPYLIGLLIG
+297 
-309 DGNYNKDH
+309 
-317 GVRIYSAD
+317 
-325 SETWNYIEKYQLGG
+325 
-339 QINFDNSNYNKEFRA
+339 
-354 YRIFDGPEHLREL
+354 
-367 GIYEQTKKNK
+367 
-377 RLPIHIH
+377 
-384 KYTKDS
+384 
-390 ICKLIAGLF
+390 
-399 DTDGFVFCNIEK
+399 
-411 KDYKVVFCQ
+411 
-420 SNIDLINQVKEQL
+420 
-433 LKLGIHSSIQK
+433 
-444 IKEKTSK
+444 
-451 YKDHEIKSGIS
+451 
-462 YKLIIKDKQ
+462 
-471 SILNFYNQIHLNLS
+471 
-485 YKQKNLEEIAQYCQQ
+485 
-500 GRFKDNREL
+500 
-509 SGAKADKIKKIEN
+509 
-522 IGQQLVYNL
+522 
-531 QADDDH
+531 
-537 TYIANG
+537 
-543 IITHN
+543 

-567 LGIGTDQMTTTDK
+567 LVGGGTDQMTTTDK
-580 ILDSSFMK
+580 IMDSTLGR
-588 LSPVGLINGIGAK
+588 LSGLGLINSLGSK
-601 RAKQFSAN
+601 RTKDFSLN

-614 KVGSDYADSVNT
+614 KVGGDYAGAVNT
-626 IEDAVSKAGK
+626 MKEAVSKAGK
-636 KYGLFSNGAR
+636 KVGLFSSTSGFN
-646 KRANRLIDTART
+646 KLIDKAQTF
-658 QQNIMTNISDE
+658 TNQTTGIANT

-679 LAYTRYGQD
+679 LAYTRYLQD
-688 INGGI
+688 INGGS
-693 QQQYLRAAKH
+693 QQYIQRGKH

-780 KQEPEKVEET
+780 KQEPEKIEET

-824 NGEQQAEIERNEII
+824 KGEQQAEIERNEII

-886 TGLIKECKKGGTLDG
+886 TGLIKECKKGGILDG

>member
-67 SQGYQTASNVL
+67 SQGYQTASNAL

-125 TAGVA
+125 AAGVA

-176 GCVCAGSRVIDKL
+176 G
-189 GRFVNIEDLTKDDG
+189 T
-203 IIGCGDKLI
+203 
-212 RPQKIYSFK
+212 
-221 QPEYKEC
+221 
-228 LRLTLN
+228 
-234 SGIILECSID
+234 IL
-244 HPILSDFAGRAKQIT
+244 
-259 INGKSKRVRD
+259 
-269 WQFRRADSLVI
+269 
-280 GDFVGVV
+280 
-287 NNIDIWGSEE
+287 
-297 MWNPYLIGLLIG
+297 
-309 DGNYNKDH
+309 
-317 GVRIYSAD
+317 
-325 SETWNYIEKYQLGG
+325 
-339 QINFDNSNYNKEFRA
+339 
-354 YRIFDGPEHLREL
+354 
-367 GIYEQTKKNK
+367 
-377 RLPIHIH
+377 
-384 KYTKDS
+384 
-390 ICKLIAGLF
+390 
-399 DTDGFVFCNIEK
+399 
-411 KDYKVVFCQ
+411 
-420 SNIDLINQVKEQL
+420 
-433 LKLGIHSSIQK
+433 
-444 IKEKTSK
+444 
-451 YKDHEIKSGIS
+451 
-462 YKLIIKDKQ
+462 
-471 SILNFYNQIHLNLS
+471 
-485 YKQKNLEEIAQYCQQ
+485 
-500 GRFKDNREL
+500 
-509 SGAKADKIKKIEN
+509 
-522 IGQQLVYNL
+522 
-531 QADDDH
+531 
-537 TYIANG
+537 
-543 IITHN
+543 
-548 TIVGGAMKAGKF
+548 GGAMKAGKF
-560 IGDGLTA
+560 IGDGLSA
-567 LGIGTDQMTTTDK
+567 LVGGGTDQMTTTDK
-580 ILDSSFMK
+580 IMDSTFGRISG
-588 LSPVGLINGIGAK
+588 VGLFNDAFGK
-601 RAKQFSAN
+601 TTQQFSIN
-609 KDTIE
+609 KDTVE
-614 KVGSDYADSVNT
+614 KVGGDYADSVNT

-646 KRANRLIDTART
+646 KRANRLIDAART

-693 QQQYLRAAKH
+693 QQQYLRVAKH

>member
-15 FQFVQQGLVGGL
+15 FQFTQQGLVG

-48 TNIWKAQQDEQAKI
+48 TNIWKAQQDEQARI

-67 SQGYQTASNVL
+67 SQGYQTASNAL
-78 NPISSGLTNFGIM
+78 NPISQGLTNFGIM

-99 LGQLGGSLSSGFQL
+99 LGQLGGSLSSGLQL

-130 GIGGQAVDTLDN
+130 GIGGQAMDTLDN
-142 MFFGKQHAK
+142 MFFGKQHAN

-158 LNNAYDSISN
+158 LNNTYDSISN

-176 GCVCAGSRVIDKL
+176 G
-189 GRFVNIEDLTKDDG
+189 
-203 IIGCGDKLI
+203 
-212 RPQKIYSFK
+212 
-221 QPEYKEC
+221 
-228 LRLTLN
+228 
-234 SGIILECSID
+234 
-244 HPILSDFAGRAKQIT
+244 
-259 INGKSKRVRD
+259 
-269 WQFRRADSLVI
+269 
-280 GDFVGVV
+280 
-287 NNIDIWGSEE
+287 
-297 MWNPYLIGLLIG
+297 
-309 DGNYNKDH
+309 
-317 GVRIYSAD
+317 
-325 SETWNYIEKYQLGG
+325 
-339 QINFDNSNYNKEFRA
+339 
-354 YRIFDGPEHLREL
+354 
-367 GIYEQTKKNK
+367 
-377 RLPIHIH
+377 
-384 KYTKDS
+384 
-390 ICKLIAGLF
+390 
-399 DTDGFVFCNIEK
+399 
-411 KDYKVVFCQ
+411 
-420 SNIDLINQVKEQL
+420 
-433 LKLGIHSSIQK
+433 
-444 IKEKTSK
+444 
-451 YKDHEIKSGIS
+451 
-462 YKLIIKDKQ
+462 
-471 SILNFYNQIHLNLS
+471 
-485 YKQKNLEEIAQYCQQ
+485 
-500 GRFKDNREL
+500 
-509 SGAKADKIKKIEN
+509 
-522 IGQQLVYNL
+522 
-531 QADDDH
+531 
-537 TYIANG
+537 
-543 IITHN
+543 

-567 LGIGTDQMTTTDK
+567 LVGGGTDQLTTTDK
-580 ILDSSFMK
+580 IMDSTLGR
-588 LSPVGLINGIGAK
+588 LSGLGLINSLGSK
-601 RAKQFSAN
+601 RTKDFSLN

-614 KVGSDYADSVNT
+614 KVGGDYAG
-626 IEDAVSKAGK
+626 AVKTMEEAASKAGK
-636 KYGLFSNGAR
+636 KVGLFSSTSGI
-646 KRANRLIDTART
+646 NRLIGKA
-658 QQNIMTNISDE
+658 QAFTNQTTGIANT
-669 YQDQLANKSY
+669 YQDQLANKSQ
-679 LAYTRYGQD
+679 LAYTRYLQD
-688 INGGI
+688 INGGS
-693 QQQYLRAAKH
+693 QQYIQRGKH

>member
-67 SQGYQTASNVL
+67 SQNYQTASNVL
-78 NPISSGLTNFGIM
+78 NPISQGLTNFGIM

-99 LGQLGGSLSSGFQL
+99 LGQLGNSLSSGLQL
-113 MSNWKNLSNQDK
+113 MSNWKNLSNQSK
-125 TAGVA
+125 AVGVA
-130 GIGGQAVDTLDN
+130 GIGGQAADTLDN
-142 MFFGKQHAK
+142 MFFGKQHAN
-151 DSGLTKG
+151 DSGLTNR

-176 GCVCAGSRVIDKL
+176 G
-189 GRFVNIEDLTKDDG
+189 
-203 IIGCGDKLI
+203 
-212 RPQKIYSFK
+212 
-221 QPEYKEC
+221 
-228 LRLTLN
+228 
-234 SGIILECSID
+234 
-244 HPILSDFAGRAKQIT
+244 
-259 INGKSKRVRD
+259 
-269 WQFRRADSLVI
+269 
-280 GDFVGVV
+280 
-287 NNIDIWGSEE
+287 
-297 MWNPYLIGLLIG
+297 
-309 DGNYNKDH
+309 
-317 GVRIYSAD
+317 
-325 SETWNYIEKYQLGG
+325 
-339 QINFDNSNYNKEFRA
+339 
-354 YRIFDGPEHLREL
+354 
-367 GIYEQTKKNK
+367 
-377 RLPIHIH
+377 
-384 KYTKDS
+384 
-390 ICKLIAGLF
+390 
-399 DTDGFVFCNIEK
+399 
-411 KDYKVVFCQ
+411 
-420 SNIDLINQVKEQL
+420 
-433 LKLGIHSSIQK
+433 
-444 IKEKTSK
+444 
-451 YKDHEIKSGIS
+451 
-462 YKLIIKDKQ
+462 
-471 SILNFYNQIHLNLS
+471 
-485 YKQKNLEEIAQYCQQ
+485 
-500 GRFKDNREL
+500 
-509 SGAKADKIKKIEN
+509 
-522 IGQQLVYNL
+522 
-531 QADDDH
+531 
-537 TYIANG
+537 
-543 IITHN
+543 
-548 TIVGGAMKAGKF
+548 TIVGGAMKAGKLL
-560 IGDGLTA
+560 GDGLSA
-567 LGIGTDQMTTTDK
+567 LVGGETDQLTTTDK
-580 ILDSSFMK
+580 IMDSTLGK
-588 LSPVGLINGIGAK
+588 LSGLGLINRLGAK
-601 RAKQFSAN
+601 RTKDFSLN

-614 KVGSDYADSVNT
+614 KVGGDYAG
-626 IEDAVSKAGK
+626 AVKTMEEAASKAGK
-636 KYGLFSNGAR
+636 IVGYLSSTSGINNLIGKAQTFTNQTTGI
-646 KRANRLIDTART
+646 ANT
-658 QQNIMTNISDE
+658 

-725 DIEVKQEQWQPIINL
+725 DIEVKQEQEQWQPIINL

-746 KLKEGGQLEESKE
+746 KLKEGGQLEESQE
-759 WTPIISL
+759 WAPVISL

-795 IPEGALHAHKHHMEN
+795 IPEGALHAYKHHMEN

-824 NGEQQAEIERNEII
+824 KGEQQAEIERNEII

>member
-67 SQGYQTASNVL
+67 SQGYQTASNAL
-78 NPISSGLTNFGIM
+78 NPISSVLTNFGII
-91 SGNYTMAN
+91 SGNYAMAN
-99 LGQLGGSLSSGFQL
+99 LGQLGSSLSSGLQL
-113 MSNWKNLSNQDK
+113 MSNWKNLSKQDK
-125 TAGVA
+125 VAGVA

-158 LNNAYDSISN
+158 LNNTYDSISN

-176 GCVCAGSRVIDKL
+176 G
-189 GRFVNIEDLTKDDG
+189 
-203 IIGCGDKLI
+203 
-212 RPQKIYSFK
+212 
-221 QPEYKEC
+221 
-228 LRLTLN
+228 
-234 SGIILECSID
+234 
-244 HPILSDFAGRAKQIT
+244 
-259 INGKSKRVRD
+259 
-269 WQFRRADSLVI
+269 
-280 GDFVGVV
+280 
-287 NNIDIWGSEE
+287 
-297 MWNPYLIGLLIG
+297 
-309 DGNYNKDH
+309 
-317 GVRIYSAD
+317 
-325 SETWNYIEKYQLGG
+325 
-339 QINFDNSNYNKEFRA
+339 
-354 YRIFDGPEHLREL
+354 
-367 GIYEQTKKNK
+367 
-377 RLPIHIH
+377 
-384 KYTKDS
+384 
-390 ICKLIAGLF
+390 
-399 DTDGFVFCNIEK
+399 
-411 KDYKVVFCQ
+411 
-420 SNIDLINQVKEQL
+420 
-433 LKLGIHSSIQK
+433 
-444 IKEKTSK
+444 
-451 YKDHEIKSGIS
+451 
-462 YKLIIKDKQ
+462 
-471 SILNFYNQIHLNLS
+471 
-485 YKQKNLEEIAQYCQQ
+485 
-500 GRFKDNREL
+500 
-509 SGAKADKIKKIEN
+509 
-522 IGQQLVYNL
+522 
-531 QADDDH
+531 
-537 TYIANG
+537 
-543 IITHN
+543 

-560 IGDGLTA
+560 IGDGLSA
-567 LGIGTDQMTTTDK
+567 LVGGGTDQMTTTDK
-580 ILDSSFMK
+580 IMDSTFGRISG
-588 LSPVGLINGIGAK
+588 VGLFNDAFGK
-601 RAKQFSAN
+601 TTQQFSAN
-609 KDTIE
+609 NDTIE
-614 KVGSDYADSVNT
+614 KVGGDYADSVNT

-658 QQNIMTNISDE
+658 QQNIMTNISNE

-725 DIEVKQEQWQPIINL
+725 DIEIKQEQWQPIINL

-824 NGEQQAEIERNEII
+824 KGEQQAEIERNEII

-886 TGLIKECKKGGTLDG
+886 TGLIKECKKGGILDG

>member
-48 TNIWKAQQDEQAKI
+48 TNIWKAQQDEQAKT

-67 SQGYQTASNVL
+67 SQGYQTASNAL

-91 SGNYTMAN
+91 SGNYAMAN
-99 LGQLGGSLSSGFQL
+99 LGQLGSSLSSGLQL
-113 MSNWKNLSNQDK
+113 MSNWKNLSKQDK
-125 TAGVA
+125 AAGVA

-158 LNNAYDSISN
+158 LNNTYDSISN

-176 GCVCAGSRVIDKL
+176 G
-189 GRFVNIEDLTKDDG
+189 
-203 IIGCGDKLI
+203 
-212 RPQKIYSFK
+212 
-221 QPEYKEC
+221 
-228 LRLTLN
+228 
-234 SGIILECSID
+234 
-244 HPILSDFAGRAKQIT
+244 
-259 INGKSKRVRD
+259 
-269 WQFRRADSLVI
+269 
-280 GDFVGVV
+280 
-287 NNIDIWGSEE
+287 
-297 MWNPYLIGLLIG
+297 
-309 DGNYNKDH
+309 
-317 GVRIYSAD
+317 
-325 SETWNYIEKYQLGG
+325 
-339 QINFDNSNYNKEFRA
+339 
-354 YRIFDGPEHLREL
+354 
-367 GIYEQTKKNK
+367 
-377 RLPIHIH
+377 
-384 KYTKDS
+384 
-390 ICKLIAGLF
+390 
-399 DTDGFVFCNIEK
+399 
-411 KDYKVVFCQ
+411 
-420 SNIDLINQVKEQL
+420 
-433 LKLGIHSSIQK
+433 
-444 IKEKTSK
+444 
-451 YKDHEIKSGIS
+451 
-462 YKLIIKDKQ
+462 
-471 SILNFYNQIHLNLS
+471 
-485 YKQKNLEEIAQYCQQ
+485 
-500 GRFKDNREL
+500 
-509 SGAKADKIKKIEN
+509 
-522 IGQQLVYNL
+522 
-531 QADDDH
+531 
-537 TYIANG
+537 
-543 IITHN
+543 

-560 IGDGLTA
+560 IGDGLSA
-567 LGIGTDQMTTTDK
+567 LVGGRTDQLTTTDK
-580 ILDSSFMK
+580 IMDSTLGQVSG
-588 LSPVGLINGIGAK
+588 LGLINSLGSK
-601 RAKQFSAN
+601 RTKDFSLN

-614 KVGSDYADSVNT
+614 KVGGDYADSVNT
-626 IEDAVSKAGK
+626 IEDAVSKASK

-658 QQNIMTNISDE
+658 QQNIMTNISNE

-725 DIEVKQEQWQPIINL
+725 DIEIKQEQWQPIINL

-773 GGKTDKP
+773 GGKTDKS
-780 KQEPEKVEET
+780 KQEPDKIEET

-824 NGEQQAEIERNEII
+824 KGEQQAEIERNEII

-886 TGLIKECKKGGTLDG
+886 TGLIKECKKGGTLDE
-901 NK
+901 N

>member
-48 TNIWKAQQDEQAKI
+48 TNIWKAQQDEQTKI

-67 SQGYQTASNVL
+67 SQGYQTASNAL

-91 SGNYTMAN
+91 SGNYAMAN
-99 LGQLGGSLSSGFQL
+99 LGQLGSSLSSSLQL
-113 MSNWKNLSNQDK
+113 MSNWKNLSKQDK
-125 TAGVA
+125 AAGVA
-130 GIGGQAVDTLDN
+130 GIGGQAADTLDN

-158 LNNAYDSISN
+158 LNNTYDSISN

-176 GCVCAGSRVIDKL
+176 G
-189 GRFVNIEDLTKDDG
+189 T
-203 IIGCGDKLI
+203 II
-212 RPQKIYSFK
+212 
-221 QPEYKEC
+221 
-228 LRLTLN
+228 
-234 SGIILECSID
+234 
-244 HPILSDFAGRAKQIT
+244 
-259 INGKSKRVRD
+259 
-269 WQFRRADSLVI
+269 
-280 GDFVGVV
+280 
-287 NNIDIWGSEE
+287 
-297 MWNPYLIGLLIG
+297 
-309 DGNYNKDH
+309 
-317 GVRIYSAD
+317 
-325 SETWNYIEKYQLGG
+325 
-339 QINFDNSNYNKEFRA
+339 
-354 YRIFDGPEHLREL
+354 
-367 GIYEQTKKNK
+367 
-377 RLPIHIH
+377 
-384 KYTKDS
+384 
-390 ICKLIAGLF
+390 
-399 DTDGFVFCNIEK
+399 
-411 KDYKVVFCQ
+411 
-420 SNIDLINQVKEQL
+420 
-433 LKLGIHSSIQK
+433 
-444 IKEKTSK
+444 
-451 YKDHEIKSGIS
+451 
-462 YKLIIKDKQ
+462 
-471 SILNFYNQIHLNLS
+471 
-485 YKQKNLEEIAQYCQQ
+485 
-500 GRFKDNREL
+500 
-509 SGAKADKIKKIEN
+509 
-522 IGQQLVYNL
+522 
-531 QADDDH
+531 
-537 TYIANG
+537 
-543 IITHN
+543 
-548 TIVGGAMKAGKF
+548 GGAMKAGKF

-567 LGIGTDQMTTTDK
+567 LVGGGTDQMTTTDK
-580 ILDSSFMK
+580 IMDSTFGRISG
-588 LSPVGLINGIGAK
+588 VGLINSLGSK
-601 RAKQFSAN
+601 RTKDFSLN

-614 KVGSDYADSVNT
+614 KVGGDYAGAVNT
-626 IEDAVSKAGK
+626 MEEAASKAGK
-636 KYGLFSNGAR
+636 KVGLFSSTSGFNKLIGKAQTFTN
-646 KRANRLIDTART
+646 KTTGIANT
-658 QQNIMTNISDE
+658 
-669 YQDQLANKSY
+669 YQDQLANKSQ
-679 LAYTRYGQD
+679 LAYTRYLQD
-688 INGGI
+688 INGGP
-693 QQQYLRAAKH
+693 QQYIQRVKH

-725 DIEVKQEQWQPIINL
+725 DIEIKQEQWQPIINL

-780 KQEPEKVEET
+780 KQEPNKIEET

>member
-91 SGNYTMAN
+91 SGNYAMAN
-99 LGQLGGSLSSGFQL
+99 LGQLGSSLSSGLQL
-113 MSNWKNLSNQDK
+113 MSNWKNLSKQDK
-125 TAGVA
+125 AAGVA

-142 MFFGKQHAK
+142 MFFSKQHAK

-158 LNNAYDSISN
+158 LNNTYDSISN

-176 GCVCAGSRVIDKL
+176 G
-189 GRFVNIEDLTKDDG
+189 
-203 IIGCGDKLI
+203 
-212 RPQKIYSFK
+212 
-221 QPEYKEC
+221 
-228 LRLTLN
+228 
-234 SGIILECSID
+234 
-244 HPILSDFAGRAKQIT
+244 
-259 INGKSKRVRD
+259 
-269 WQFRRADSLVI
+269 
-280 GDFVGVV
+280 
-287 NNIDIWGSEE
+287 
-297 MWNPYLIGLLIG
+297 
-309 DGNYNKDH
+309 
-317 GVRIYSAD
+317 
-325 SETWNYIEKYQLGG
+325 
-339 QINFDNSNYNKEFRA
+339 
-354 YRIFDGPEHLREL
+354 
-367 GIYEQTKKNK
+367 
-377 RLPIHIH
+377 
-384 KYTKDS
+384 
-390 ICKLIAGLF
+390 
-399 DTDGFVFCNIEK
+399 
-411 KDYKVVFCQ
+411 
-420 SNIDLINQVKEQL
+420 
-433 LKLGIHSSIQK
+433 
-444 IKEKTSK
+444 
-451 YKDHEIKSGIS
+451 
-462 YKLIIKDKQ
+462 
-471 SILNFYNQIHLNLS
+471 
-485 YKQKNLEEIAQYCQQ
+485 
-500 GRFKDNREL
+500 
-509 SGAKADKIKKIEN
+509 
-522 IGQQLVYNL
+522 
-531 QADDDH
+531 
-537 TYIANG
+537 
-543 IITHN
+543 

-560 IGDGLTA
+560 IGDGLTS
-567 LGIGTDQMTTTDK
+567 LVGGGTDQMTTTDK
-580 ILDSSFMK
+580 IMDSTFGRI
-588 LSPVGLINGIGAK
+588 LGVGLFNDAFGK
-601 RAKQFSAN
+601 TTQQFSAN
-609 KDTIE
+609 KNTIE
-614 KVGSDYADSVNT
+614 KIGRDYTDSINT

-658 QQNIMTNISDE
+658 QQNIMTNISNE

-725 DIEVKQEQWQPIINL
+725 DIEIKQEQWQPIINL

>member
-27 VPTTAGSVL
+27 VPITAGSVL

-67 SQGYQTASNVL
+67 SQGYQTASNAL
-78 NPISSGLTNFGIM
+78 NPVSQGLTNFGII
-91 SGNYTMAN
+91 SGNQTMAN
-99 LGQLGGSLSSGFQL
+99 LGQLGTSLGSGLQML
-113 MSNWKNLSNQDK
+113 SNWKNLSNQNK
-125 TAGVA
+125 IAGIA

-142 MFFGKQHAK
+142 MFFGKQHAN

-158 LNNAYDSISN
+158 LNSAYDSISN

-203 IIGCGDKLI
+203 IIGWGDKLI
-212 RPQKIYSFK
+212 RPQQIYSFK

-228 LRLTLN
+228 LKLTLN
-234 SGIILECSID
+234 SGITLECSID

-287 NNIDIWGSEE
+287 NNIDIWGSKE

-309 DGNYNKDH
+309 DGTYGKDH
-317 GVRIYSAD
+317 GVRMYSAD
-325 SETWNYIEKYQLGG
+325 SDTWNYIEKYQLGG
-339 QINFDNSNYNKEFRA
+339 QINFDDTNYNKEFRA
-354 YRIFDGPEHLREL
+354 YRIFNGPEHLREL

-420 SNIDLINQVKEQL
+420 SNIDLINQIKEQL

-444 IKEKTSK
+444 IKEKTRK

-567 LGIGTDQMTTTDK
+567 LVGGTDQMTNTDK
-580 ILDSSFMK
+580 ILDSSFM
-588 LSPVGLINGIGAK
+588 SVTPVSVLNKVLGGK
-601 RAKQFSAN
+601 TRQFSAN

-614 KVGSDYADSVNT
+614 RVGSEYAGTVNN
-626 IEDAVSKAGK
+626 INKAVSLADKKFGWLSSGK
-636 KYGLFSNGAR
+636 KNKSNKFIGL
-646 KRANRLIDTART
+646 TET
-658 QQNIMTNISDE
+658 QQNTMTGVDNT
-669 YQDQLANKSY
+669 YQDQLANKSQ
-679 LAYTRYGQD
+679 LAYTRYLQD
-688 INGGI
+688 INGGP
-693 QQQYLRAAKH
+693 QQYIQRVKH

-824 NGEQQAEIERNEII
+824 KGEQQAEIERNEII

>member
-27 VPTTAGSVL
+27 VSTTAGSVL

-67 SQGYQTASNVL
+67 SQGYQTASNAL

-99 LGQLGGSLSSGFQL
+99 LGQLGSSLSSGFQL

-176 GCVCAGSRVIDKL
+176 G
-189 GRFVNIEDLTKDDG
+189 
-203 IIGCGDKLI
+203 
-212 RPQKIYSFK
+212 
-221 QPEYKEC
+221 
-228 LRLTLN
+228 
-234 SGIILECSID
+234 
-244 HPILSDFAGRAKQIT
+244 T
-259 INGKSKRVRD
+259 I
-269 WQFRRADSLVI
+269 F
-280 GDFVGVV
+280 
-287 NNIDIWGSEE
+287 
-297 MWNPYLIGLLIG
+297 
-309 DGNYNKDH
+309 
-317 GVRIYSAD
+317 
-325 SETWNYIEKYQLGG
+325 
-339 QINFDNSNYNKEFRA
+339 
-354 YRIFDGPEHLREL
+354 
-367 GIYEQTKKNK
+367 
-377 RLPIHIH
+377 
-384 KYTKDS
+384 
-390 ICKLIAGLF
+390 
-399 DTDGFVFCNIEK
+399 
-411 KDYKVVFCQ
+411 
-420 SNIDLINQVKEQL
+420 
-433 LKLGIHSSIQK
+433 
-444 IKEKTSK
+444 
-451 YKDHEIKSGIS
+451 
-462 YKLIIKDKQ
+462 
-471 SILNFYNQIHLNLS
+471 
-485 YKQKNLEEIAQYCQQ
+485 
-500 GRFKDNREL
+500 
-509 SGAKADKIKKIEN
+509 
-522 IGQQLVYNL
+522 
-531 QADDDH
+531 
-537 TYIANG
+537 
-543 IITHN
+543 
-548 TIVGGAMKAGKF
+548 GGAMKAGKF

-567 LGIGTDQMTTTDK
+567 LVGGGTDQMTNTDK
-580 ILDSSFMK
+580 ILDSTFSK
-588 LSPVGLINGIGAK
+588 ILGVGLFNDAFGK
-601 RAKQFSAN
+601 TTQQFSAN
-609 KDTIE
+609 KNTIE
-614 KVGSDYADSVNT
+614 KIGRDYTDSVNT

-780 KQEPEKVEET
+780 KQELEKIEET

>member
-67 SQGYQTASNVL
+67 SQGYQTASNAL
-78 NPISSGLTNFGIM
+78 NPISSGLTNFGII

-99 LGQLGGSLSSGFQL
+99 LGQLGSSLSSGLQL
-113 MSNWKNLSNQDK
+113 MSNWKNLSKQDK
-125 TAGVA
+125 AAGVA

-158 LNNAYDSISN
+158 LNNTYDSISN

-176 GCVCAGSRVIDKL
+176 G
-189 GRFVNIEDLTKDDG
+189 
-203 IIGCGDKLI
+203 
-212 RPQKIYSFK
+212 
-221 QPEYKEC
+221 
-228 LRLTLN
+228 
-234 SGIILECSID
+234 
-244 HPILSDFAGRAKQIT
+244 
-259 INGKSKRVRD
+259 
-269 WQFRRADSLVI
+269 
-280 GDFVGVV
+280 
-287 NNIDIWGSEE
+287 
-297 MWNPYLIGLLIG
+297 
-309 DGNYNKDH
+309 
-317 GVRIYSAD
+317 
-325 SETWNYIEKYQLGG
+325 
-339 QINFDNSNYNKEFRA
+339 
-354 YRIFDGPEHLREL
+354 
-367 GIYEQTKKNK
+367 
-377 RLPIHIH
+377 
-384 KYTKDS
+384 
-390 ICKLIAGLF
+390 
-399 DTDGFVFCNIEK
+399 
-411 KDYKVVFCQ
+411 
-420 SNIDLINQVKEQL
+420 
-433 LKLGIHSSIQK
+433 
-444 IKEKTSK
+444 
-451 YKDHEIKSGIS
+451 
-462 YKLIIKDKQ
+462 
-471 SILNFYNQIHLNLS
+471 
-485 YKQKNLEEIAQYCQQ
+485 
-500 GRFKDNREL
+500 
-509 SGAKADKIKKIEN
+509 
-522 IGQQLVYNL
+522 
-531 QADDDH
+531 
-537 TYIANG
+537 
-543 IITHN
+543 

-560 IGDGLTA
+560 IGDGLSA
-567 LGIGTDQMTTTDK
+567 LVGGRTDQLTTTDK
-580 ILDSSFMK
+580 IMDSTLGQVSG
-588 LSPVGLINGIGAK
+588 LGLINSLGSK
-601 RAKQFSAN
+601 RTKDFSLN

-614 KVGSDYADSVNT
+614 KVGGDYAGAVNT
-626 IEDAVSKAGK
+626 MEEAVSKAGK
-636 KYGLFSNGAR
+636 KVGLFSSTSRFNKLIGKAQTFTNQTTGI
-646 KRANRLIDTART
+646 ANT
-658 QQNIMTNISDE
+658 
-669 YQDQLANKSY
+669 YQDQLANKSQ
-679 LAYTRYGQD
+679 LAYTRYLQD
-688 INGGI
+688 INGGP
-693 QQQYLRAAKH
+693 QQYIQRVKH

-725 DIEVKQEQWQPIINL
+725 DIEIKQEQWQPIINL

-824 NGEQQAEIERNEII
+824 KGEQQAEIERNEII

-886 TGLIKECKKGGTLDG
+886 TGLIKECKKGGILDG

>member
-15 FQFVQQGLVGGL
+15 FQFMQQGLVG
-27 VPTTAGSVL
+27 VPITAGSVL

-67 SQGYQTASNVL
+67 NQGYQTASNAL
-78 NPISSGLTNFGIM
+78 NPISQGLTDFGIM

-99 LGQLGGSLSSGFQL
+99 LGQLGNSLSSGLQL
-113 MSNWKNLSNQDK
+113 MSNWKNLSNQDR

-130 GIGGQAVDTLDN
+130 GIGSQAADTLDN
-142 MFFGKQHAK
+142 MFFGKQHAN
-151 DSGLTKG
+151 DSALTKG
-158 LNNAYDSISN
+158 LNSAYDSISN
-168 AAMMFSPV
+168 AAMTF
-176 GCVCAGSRVIDKL
+176 
-189 GRFVNIEDLTKDDG
+189 
-203 IIGCGDKLI
+203 
-212 RPQKIYSFK
+212 
-221 QPEYKEC
+221 
-228 LRLTLN
+228 
-234 SGIILECSID
+234 
-244 HPILSDFAGRAKQIT
+244 
-259 INGKSKRVRD
+259 
-269 WQFRRADSLVI
+269 
-280 GDFVGVV
+280 
-287 NNIDIWGSEE
+287 
-297 MWNPYLIGLLIG
+297 NPYL
-309 DGNYNKDH
+309 
-317 GVRIYSAD
+317 
-325 SETWNYIEKYQLGG
+325 
-339 QINFDNSNYNKEFRA
+339 
-354 YRIFDGPEHLREL
+354 
-367 GIYEQTKKNK
+367 
-377 RLPIHIH
+377 
-384 KYTKDS
+384 
-390 ICKLIAGLF
+390 
-399 DTDGFVFCNIEK
+399 
-411 KDYKVVFCQ
+411 
-420 SNIDLINQVKEQL
+420 
-433 LKLGIHSSIQK
+433 
-444 IKEKTSK
+444 
-451 YKDHEIKSGIS
+451 
-462 YKLIIKDKQ
+462 
-471 SILNFYNQIHLNLS
+471 
-485 YKQKNLEEIAQYCQQ
+485 
-500 GRFKDNREL
+500 
-509 SGAKADKIKKIEN
+509 
-522 IGQQLVYNL
+522 
-531 QADDDH
+531 
-537 TYIANG
+537 
-543 IITHN
+543 
-548 TIVGGAMKAGKF
+548 GGAMKIGKLAA
-560 IGDGLTA
+560 DGLSA

-588 LSPVGLINGIGAK
+588 LTPAGLINGIGAK

-609 KDTIE
+609 NDTIE
-614 KVGSDYADSVNT
+614 KVGGDYADSVNT

-636 KYGLFSNGAR
+636 KYGLFSSGAR

-658 QQNIMTNISDE
+658 QQNIMTDISNT

-716 KGGQLKDKI
+716 KGGQIKDKI
-725 DIEVKQEQWQPIINL
+725 DIEVKQEQWQPVINL

-746 KLKEGGQLEESKE
+746 RLKEGGQLEEPQE

-824 NGEQQAEIERNEII
+824 KGEQQAEIERNEII

-845 QLEDLHKRYQGYTNT
+845 QLEDLHKKYQSEELT

>member
-67 SQGYQTASNVL
+67 SQGYQTASNAL
-78 NPISSGLTNFGIM
+78 NPISSGLTNFGII

-99 LGQLGGSLSSGFQL
+99 LGQLGSSLSSGLQL
-113 MSNWKNLSNQDK
+113 MSNWKNLSKQDK
-125 TAGVA
+125 AAGVA

-158 LNNAYDSISN
+158 LNNTYDSISN

-176 GCVCAGSRVIDKL
+176 G
-189 GRFVNIEDLTKDDG
+189 
-203 IIGCGDKLI
+203 
-212 RPQKIYSFK
+212 
-221 QPEYKEC
+221 
-228 LRLTLN
+228 
-234 SGIILECSID
+234 
-244 HPILSDFAGRAKQIT
+244 
-259 INGKSKRVRD
+259 
-269 WQFRRADSLVI
+269 
-280 GDFVGVV
+280 
-287 NNIDIWGSEE
+287 
-297 MWNPYLIGLLIG
+297 
-309 DGNYNKDH
+309 
-317 GVRIYSAD
+317 
-325 SETWNYIEKYQLGG
+325 
-339 QINFDNSNYNKEFRA
+339 
-354 YRIFDGPEHLREL
+354 
-367 GIYEQTKKNK
+367 
-377 RLPIHIH
+377 
-384 KYTKDS
+384 
-390 ICKLIAGLF
+390 
-399 DTDGFVFCNIEK
+399 
-411 KDYKVVFCQ
+411 
-420 SNIDLINQVKEQL
+420 
-433 LKLGIHSSIQK
+433 
-444 IKEKTSK
+444 
-451 YKDHEIKSGIS
+451 
-462 YKLIIKDKQ
+462 
-471 SILNFYNQIHLNLS
+471 
-485 YKQKNLEEIAQYCQQ
+485 
-500 GRFKDNREL
+500 
-509 SGAKADKIKKIEN
+509 
-522 IGQQLVYNL
+522 
-531 QADDDH
+531 
-537 TYIANG
+537 
-543 IITHN
+543 

-560 IGDGLTA
+560 IGDGLSA
-567 LGIGTDQMTTTDK
+567 LVGGRTDQLTTTDK
-580 ILDSSFMK
+580 IMDSTLGQVSG
-588 LSPVGLINGIGAK
+588 LGLINSLGSK
-601 RAKQFSAN
+601 RTKDFSLN

-614 KVGSDYADSVNT
+614 KVGGDYAGAVNT
-626 IEDAVSKAGK
+626 MEEAVSKAGK
-636 KYGLFSNGAR
+636 KVGLFSSTSKFNKLIGKAQTFTNQTTGI
-646 KRANRLIDTART
+646 ANT
-658 QQNIMTNISDE
+658 
-669 YQDQLANKSY
+669 YQDQLANKSQ
-679 LAYTRYGQD
+679 LAYTRYLQD
-688 INGGI
+688 INGGP
-693 QQQYLRAAKH
+693 QQYIQRVKH

-725 DIEVKQEQWQPIINL
+725 DIEIKQEQWQPIINL

-824 NGEQQAEIERNEII
+824 KGEQQAEIERNEII

-886 TGLIKECKKGGTLDG
+886 TGLIKECKKGGILDG